1 MVRLMGFVEKLRRG
15 WISIEVPGTAPPG
28 THRTYVRYGDDQIP
42 AVPGYL
48 ASRDWLRAS
57 PVHQDSTLR
66 RAQDGVVRDLTPPAL
81 AELPISEAL
90 PSDFAGSWPTLG
102 CARICGPQRRAA
114 STWATACRLSRTE
127 TCCI

>member
-48 ASRDWLRAS
+48 ASWDWLRAS
-57 PVHQDSTLR
+57 PVHQDSTLG
-66 RAQDGVVRDLTPPAL
+66 RAQDGPYCQVGQ
-81 AELPISEAL
+81 
-90 PSDFAGSWPTLG
+90 PSANSRLG
-102 CARICGPQRRAA
+102 QAQDQ
-114 STWATACRLSRTE
+114 LSYRSSR
-127 TCCI
+127 